1 MSGCGGAW
9 LRLLVPDVESVTGM
23 PQPGDPCPG
32 FTVDVG
38 RCWQMVYD
46 RNLQANH
53 CPEAPSW
60 TGRWFSPRGDRWWR
74 VWACDGH
81 GRA

>member
-1 MSGCGGAW
+1 
-9 LRLLVPDVESVTGM
+9 M

-32 FTVDVG
+32 FIAEPG

-53 CPEAPSW
+53 YAEAP
-60 TGRWFSPRGDRWWR
+60 GMDGAMALAPRRPLVPG
-74 VWACDGH
+74 VGLS
-81 GRA
+81 